1 VHFSFIFIL
10 YIIHY
15 ILLYVCEN
23 LHLSLRTHS
32 NDTRTNLNHKIKNK
46 PCPCFIIFHIK
57 IILYTYLLS
66 CLWLYYYYY
75 LCGNSYLGC
84 FTVELYPTGPQVG
97 QCFFPSIFF
106 PRNRLSGWLVTALWR
121 RRIVSLSPVVF
132 FLHSLIIL
140 FSLLFRLYAFD
151 KPF

>member
-15 ILLYVCEN
+15 IYIYVYEN

-57 IILYTYLLS
+57 IILYTYYLVYGCIIIITFVAIHIWAVSRLN
-66 CLWLYYYYY
+66 CIQRARKWVNAFFLQFFFPAIDCPDDWWQ
-75 LCGNSYLGC
+75 LCG
-84 FTVELYPTGPQVG
+84 VG
-97 QCFFPSIFF
+97 VSCHCLRSFFFF
-106 PRNRLSGWLVTALWR
+106 FYIR
-121 RRIVSLSPVVF
+121 
-132 FLHSLIIL
+132 
-140 FSLLFRLYAFD
+140 
-151 KPF
+151 